1 MAVHSADRKVFSTM
15 EMGEIRAGRSTA
27 VFDLG
32 RDPLELDDLKD
43 EAPAWASELLKNRA
57 DAIEYMLSAR
67 STVVQ
72 VELNEEE
79 IEELRALG
87 YGGD

>member
-1 MAVHSADRKVFSTM
+1 
-15 EMGEIRAGRSTA
+15 
-27 VFDLG
+27 
-32 RDPLELDDLKD
+32 
-43 EAPAWASELLKNRA
+43 
-57 DAIEYMLSAR
+57 MLSAR